1 MDFELGDKLSIPLF
15 IGATALFVSLML
27 DLSTGIKNIETIAS
41 NLSLTASKELV
52 LLNSFTIITIGVL
65 WSFGHVYSA
74 IGMVRNYFNPS
85 SEVGN

>member
-1 MDFELGDKLSIPLF
+1 MDFELGDIVSIPLF
-15 IGATALFVSLML
+15 AGATVLLVSLML
-27 DLSTGIKNIETIAS
+27 DLSTVIRNIETVAL

-65 WSFGHVYSA
+65 WGFGHVYSV
-74 IGMVRNYFNPS
+74 IGMVRDYFNRN